1 MKVSMVL
8 GAAPGIISGNPQAAA
23 YGAGG
28 GFLTAPL
35 VGRRF
40 AAVEKLLRGGPTRQA
55 AAAKSAKAAATS
67 PDAVIAAE
75 QAAAAAAAPSPA
87 AAAAAPSAPAA
98 RPRPQPIEIPPSRAA
113 APMPSA
119 AGGGATAPAATGQE
133 ALAREMRFRDPEYWR
148 TTDAVP
154 IDALKPDSL
163 GRPRTTIE
171 PGESYL
177 GLGDRM
183 AALAKNPTPE
193 NVAEILRLG
202 KALRQRGKITRNSPT
217 KGKI

>member
-1 MKVSMVL
+1 
-8 GAAPGIISGNPQAAA
+8 
-23 YGAGG
+23 
-28 GFLTAPL
+28 
-35 VGRRF
+35 
-40 AAVEKLLRGGPTRQA
+40 
-55 AAAKSAKAAATS
+55 
-67 PDAVIAAE
+67 
-75 QAAAAAAAPSPA
+75 
-87 AAAAAPSAPAA
+87 
-98 RPRPQPIEIPPSRAA
+98 
-113 APMPSA
+113 
-119 AGGGATAPAATGQE
+119 
-133 ALAREMRFRDPEYWR
+133 MRFRDPEYWR